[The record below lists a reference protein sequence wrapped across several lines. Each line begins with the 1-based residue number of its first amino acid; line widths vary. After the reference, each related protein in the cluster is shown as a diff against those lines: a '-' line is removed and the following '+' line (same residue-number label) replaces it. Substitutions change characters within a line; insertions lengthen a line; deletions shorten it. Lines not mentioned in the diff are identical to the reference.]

1 MNNNIKL
8 DIKKP
13 EPLYHMVK
21 KKIVEMVRN
30 GDLKDGDRLPPEE
43 EIAKQNNISRGT
55 VRMALEDLAREGI
68 IKSYP
73 KRGTFI
79 SLEKSN
85 IFIKIAILSLTI
97 SVGRKE
103 TDFYR
108 NELWGGIEE
117 GVVKEG
123 TGITFLNHQKGIEF
137 SKDIDGILFLVPL
150 RSEIEILNKIK
161 RKGIP
166 LIVVGVQI
174 DGFNYVS
181 VDNEKGVEKAI
192 SYLVKLG
199 HKKIGG
205 IFSSLDYFDSFY
217 RYKGYLSTLKKFN
230 LPIKK
235 EWIKIVSEMDAEKW
249 IEESEKKTEEIL
261 SEKDKPTAIFS
272 AGEFLTLGA
281 KKSIEKKGY
290 KIPSDIS
297 LIGFDDFYLAK
308 YLEPPLTVISQPVW
322 EIGKI
327 GVEKLVEIIN
337 NRQTQPYQILLQPD
351 LIIRGSTSKVRKEV
365 EKCSR
370 EKRMALH

>member
-21 KKIVEMVRN
+21 KKVVEMVRN
-30 GDLKDGDRLPPEE
+30 GDLKHGDRLPPEE

-68 IKSYP
+68 IKRYP

-79 SLEKSN
+79 NLEKSN

-117 GVVKEG
+117 GVIKEG
-123 TGITFLNHQKGIEF
+123 TGITFLNHQKGMEF
-137 SKDIDGILFLVPL
+137 HKDIDGILFLVPL
-150 RSEIEILNKIK
+150 RSQIEILNKIK

-166 LIVVGVQI
+166 LIVVGAQI

-199 HKKIGG
+199 HKKIGA

-217 RYKGYLSTLKKFN
+217 RYKRYLSTLKKFN
-230 LPIKK
+230 LQIKK

-272 AGEFLTLGA
+272 AGGFLTIGA
-281 KKSIEKKGY
+281 KKGIEKKGY

-308 YLEPPLTVISQPVW
+308 YLKPPLTVISQPVW

-337 NRQTQPYQILLQPD
+337 NRQTQPYQILLQPE
-351 LIIRGSTSKVRKEV
+351 LIVRGSISKIRKEV
-365 EKCSR
+365 RKDEKER
-370 EKRMALH
+370 

>member
-1 MNNNIKL
+1 MNNNIKI
-8 DIKKP
+8 DITKP

-68 IKSYP
+68 IKRYP

-85 IFIKIAILSLTI
+85 IPVKIAILSPTVP
-97 SVGRKE
+97 VGRKE

-108 NELWGGIEE
+108 SELWGGIEE

-123 TGITFLNHQKGIEF
+123 ISIILLNHQKGIEL
-137 SKDIDGILFLVPL
+137 SKGIDGILFLVPL
-150 RSEIEILNKIK
+150 RSQIEILNEIK
-161 RKGIP
+161 GKGIP
-166 LIVVGVQI
+166 LIVVGAQI
-174 DGFNYVS
+174 DGVNYIA
-181 VDNEKGVEKAI
+181 VDNEKGVEEAI

-199 HKKIGG
+199 HKKIGA

-217 RYKGYLSTLKKFN
+217 RYKGFLSTLKKFG
-230 LPIKK
+230 LPVKK
-235 EWIKIVSEMDAEKW
+235 NWIKIISVMDAEKW
-249 IEESEKKTEEIL
+249 IEEAERKTKEIL
-261 SEKDKPTAIFS
+261 SEKDKPTAIF
-272 AGEFLTLGA
+272 AEGGFLTLGA

-297 LIGFDDFYLAK
+297 LIGFDDFYLAR
-308 YLEPPLTVISQPVW
+308 YLEPPLTVISQPIW

-337 NRQTQPYQILLQPD
+337 NKQTQPYQILLQPD
-351 LIIRGSTSKVRKEV
+351 LIVRGSTSKIGKEV
-365 EKCSR
+365 KKCS
-370 EKRMALH
+370 K